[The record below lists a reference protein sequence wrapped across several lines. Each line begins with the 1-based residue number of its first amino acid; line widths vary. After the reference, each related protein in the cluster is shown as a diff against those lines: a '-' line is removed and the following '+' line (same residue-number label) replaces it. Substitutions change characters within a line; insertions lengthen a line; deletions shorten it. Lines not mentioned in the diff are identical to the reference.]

1 MELTPSS
8 VRDYD
13 SQVRVALVHDWLTGM
28 RGGERVL
35 EELCEL
41 FPDATLF
48 TLFHARGSVTPR
60 IEAMPIRT
68 SFLDRLPGAARHY
81 RYLLP
86 LYPWAVSRFD
96 LRGFDVIL
104 SNSHAAAKGIRKP
117 PGSIHICYCLTPM
130 RYIWDMQADYFHYS
144 DPLGLRKAALKALTT
159 PLRAW
164 DIATAAG
171 VDQFIADSRHVQ
183 DRISRCYGRSAELVY
198 PPVETNFFTPA
209 QDANGVPGFY
219 LIVSALVPYKRLDLA
234 VDAFNELGRSLIVVG
249 SGPDL
254 QLLRKRARPNIE
266 FRGFVPKDELR
277 TLYRQCH
284 ALVIPGREDFGL
296 ASLEAQACGRP
307 AVAYGAG
314 GSLESVIDEVTGV
327 LFRRQTT
334 DALIDA
340 VRRLERIRFKPG
352 ELRANA
358 ERFSA
363 ERFRQSMRAIVEKAQ
378 NSSKGKSVFSL
389 RPAQPAQQPHP
400 SLSGLFGLLKRG
412 LDISVSLLGLA
423 ILGLPILLTALAIRL
438 GSPGPGFFFQSR
450 VGLGGRSFDMVKL
463 RTMREDAERDK
474 GPIWAV
480 KDDPRCTQVG
490 GWLRRYGVDEL
501 PQLWNVLKGEM
512 SLVGPRPERPEFHRI
527 FEAEIPEF
535 ARRLEIRGGLTG
547 LAQIRGWRGDT
558 SVEERLRSDLEY
570 IETWSLAKDLWIIL
584 RTLSFRS
591 SR

>member
-1 MELTPSS
+1 
-8 VRDYD
+8 
-13 SQVRVALVHDWLTGM
+13 VHDWLTGM

-35 EELCEL
+35 EELCGL
-41 FPDATLF
+41 FPHATLF
-48 TLFHARGSVTPR
+48 TLFHARGSVTSR

-81 RYLLP
+81 RYMLP

-130 RYIWDMQADYFHYS
+130 RYIWDMQEEYFHYS
-144 DPLGLRKAALKALTT
+144 DPLGLRRAALKALTM

-164 DIATAAG
+164 DIATAAR

-183 DRISRCYGRSAELVY
+183 DRISRCYGRSAELIY
-198 PPVETNFFTPA
+198 PPVETNFFTPS
-209 QDANGVPGFY
+209 QDADGNPGFY

-234 VDAFNELGRSLIVVG
+234 IDAFNELGRSLIVVG

-254 QLLRKRARPNIE
+254 QLLRRRALSNIQ
-266 FRGFVPKDELR
+266 FRGFVSKDELR
-277 TLYRQCH
+277 TLYRQCQ

-314 GSLESVIDEVTGV
+314 GSLESVIDQVTGV
-327 LFRRQTT
+327 LFRRPTT
-334 DALIDA
+334 EALVDA
-340 VRRLERIRFKPG
+340 VRRLERIRFNPG

-363 ERFRQSMRAIVEKAQ
+363 ERFRQSMLAIVEKAQ
-378 NSSKGKSVFSL
+378 GSATERAAFSAGPL
-389 RPAQPAQQPHP
+389 PPARQPHA
-400 SLSGLFGLLKRG
+400 SLSGFAGLLKRC
-412 LDISVSLLGLA
+412 LDVSVSLLGLA
-423 ILGLPILLTALAIRL
+423 ILGLPILLMALAIRL
-438 GSPGPGFFFQSR
+438 NSPGPGFFFQPR
-450 VGLGGRSFDMVKL
+450 VGFGGQSFTMVKL
-463 RTMREDAERDK
+463 RTMVEDAERDK

-480 KDDPRCTQVG
+480 KNDPRCTQLG

-501 PQLWNVLKGEM
+501 PQLWNVLRGEM

-527 FEAEIPEF
+527 FEAEMPEF
-535 ARRLEIRGGLTG
+535 GQRLVVRGGLTG
-547 LAQIRGWRGDT
+547 LAQVRGWRGDT
-558 SVEERLRSDLEY
+558 SMEERLRSDLEY
-570 IETWSLAKDLWIIL
+570 IETWSLANDFRILL
-584 RTLSFRS
+584 RTVTRLGMSG
-591 SR
+591 

>member
-1 MELTPSS
+1 VELTPSR
-8 VRDYD
+8 VRDYH
-13 SQVRVALVHDWLTGM
+13 SRMRVALVHDWLTGM

-41 FPDATLF
+41 FPHATLF

-96 LRGFDVIL
+96 LRGFDLII

-130 RYIWDMQADYFHYS
+130 RYIWDMQEQYFHYS
-144 DPLGLRKAALKALTT
+144 DPLGLRRAALKAMTT

-164 DIATAAG
+164 DVATAAR

-183 DRISRCYGRSAELVY
+183 DRISRCYGRSAELIY
-198 PPVETNFFTPA
+198 PPVETNFFTPD
-209 QDANGVPGFY
+209 QDADGVPGFY

-254 QLLRKRARPNIE
+254 ELLRKRARSNIE

-277 TLYRQCH
+277 MLYRKCR
-284 ALVIPGREDFGL
+284 ALVIPGQEDFGL

-327 LFRRQTT
+327 LFGRQTT
-334 DALIDA
+334 DALVEA
-340 VRRLERIRFKPG
+340 VRRLERIRFNPG
-352 ELRANA
+352 KLRANA

-363 ERFRQSMRAIVEKAQ
+363 ERFRQSMRAMVEKAQ
-378 NSSKGKSVFSL
+378 NSSKGKAVFAL
-389 RPAQPAQQPHP
+389 RPAQSPRHPHP
-400 SLSGLFGLLKRG
+400 SLSGLSGLLKRS

-438 GSPGPGFFFQSR
+438 GSPGPGFFFQPR
-450 VGLGGRSFDMVKL
+450 VGLGGQSFDMVKL
-463 RTMREDAERDK
+463 RTMREDAERDE
-474 GPIWAV
+474 GPTWAV
-480 KDDPRCTQVG
+480 KDDPRCTQIG

-527 FEAEIPEF
+527 FEAEMPEF
-535 ARRLEIRGGLTG
+535 ARRLVVRGGLTG

-570 IETWSLAKDLWIIL
+570 IETWSLAKDLWIIV
-584 RTLSFRS
+584 RTASFRP

>member
-1 MELTPSS
+1 VELTPSR
-8 VRDYD
+8 VRDYH
-13 SQVRVALVHDWLTGM
+13 SRVRVALVHDWLTGM

-41 FPDATLF
+41 FPHATLF

-96 LRGFDVIL
+96 LRGFDVII

-130 RYIWDMQADYFHYS
+130 RYIWDMQEEYFHYS
-144 DPLGLRKAALKALTT
+144 DPLGLRRAALKAMTT

-164 DIATAAG
+164 DVATAAR

-183 DRISRCYGRSAELVY
+183 DRISRCYGRSAELIY
-198 PPVETNFFTPA
+198 PPVETSFFTPD
-209 QDANGVPGFY
+209 QDADGVPGFY

-254 QLLRKRARPNIE
+254 ELLRKRARSNIE

-277 TLYRQCH
+277 MLYRKCR
-284 ALVIPGREDFGL
+284 ALVIPGQEDFGL

-327 LFRRQTT
+327 LFRRPTT
-334 DALIDA
+334 NALVEA
-340 VRRLERIRFKPG
+340 VRRLERISFNPG
-352 ELRANA
+352 KLRANA

-363 ERFRQSMRAIVEKAQ
+363 ERFRQSMRAMVEKAQ
-378 NSSKGKSVFSL
+378 NSSKGKAVFAL
-389 RPAQPAQQPHP
+389 RPAQPPRHPHP
-400 SLSGLFGLLKRG
+400 SLSGLSGLLKRS

-450 VGLGGRSFDMVKL
+450 VGLGGQSFDMVKL
-463 RTMREDAERDK
+463 RTMREDAELDE
-474 GPIWAV
+474 GPTWAV
-480 KDDPRCTQVG
+480 KDDPRCTQIG
-490 GWLRRYGVDEL
+490 GWLRRHGVDEL

-512 SLVGPRPERPEFHRI
+512 SLVGPRPERPEFHTI
-527 FEAEIPEF
+527 FEAEMPEF
-535 ARRLEIRGGLTG
+535 ARRLVVRGGLTG

-570 IETWSLAKDLWIIL
+570 IETWSFVKDLWIIV
-584 RTLSFRS
+584 RTASFRP